1 MSNHIHIALHVEPE
15 ADASLHVDDVD
26 DLGLTLGEAFD
37 AAGAPYEGAYEVTPS
52 DSAQVLPTAF
62 HKLLGDITVNPIPSN
77 YGLITWN
84 GSTITVS

>member
-1 MSNHIHIALHVEPE
+1 VNELHISLHVEPDG
-15 ADASLHVDDVD
+15 DAPMHVDEVD
-26 DLGLTLGEAFD
+26 DLGLTLGERFD

-52 DSAQVLPTAF
+52 SSAQVLPTAF